1 LRSKW
6 DRWLLARGHADGTPA
21 CDGGTSVCGSNSTG
35 PSGARQ
41 VHRRSSQGLSRKT
54 GEDSRGLARIIHEGS

>member
-6 DRWLLARGHADGTPA
+6 DCWLLARGHADGTPA
-21 CDGGTSVCGSNSTG
+21 CDTGTSVCCSNSTG

-41 VHRRSSQGLSRKT
+41 VRRRSSQ
-54 GEDSRGLARIIHEGS
+54 A